1 MGLKNINFL
10 EFEKKEVLYK
20 YYKAADLFILPT
32 REDIWGLVINE
43 AMAHGLPVITTKKCV
58 AGMELVIK
66 GVNGEIVEVEDFT
79 EMRLAIENILYSKE
93 IKELQKSSLSIIK
106 KYTIE
111 EMAKA
116 HLKIFMKDKSV

>member
-79 EMRLAIENILYSKE
+79 EMRLAIEYYIV
-93 IKELQKSSLSIIK
+93 K
-106 KYTIE
+106 K
-111 EMAKA
+111 
-116 HLKIFMKDKSV
+116 